1 LTAEEIHY
9 PTRGQLFLVMFSTF
23 LLIILLEI
31 MWGESLNQGK
41 ILLIE
46 SLTLLPVL
54 IFVLVKKFSFRETFR
69 WRKVGGHLLF
79 VSGIIGLGLGVV
91 IDEVDC
97 LIQIFFP
104 MPDELFQGMKE
115 VMMFH
120 SLGEFLIM
128 ILAVIFVAAF
138 AEEMLFRGFF
148 QGSLE
153 RNMDVPRAVFVAS
166 FVFTLLHFNPWWF
179 VEILI
184 LSLILGVLV
193 LRSGSIFPSVVVH
206 AVNNAMAVFL
216 INTNPATLDWYR
228 LKGHVSPVWI
238 ILGLG
243 CVVFGFRIFYGL
255 TELPQS
261 STHEK

>member
-1 LTAEEIHY
+1 
-9 PTRGQLFLVMFSTF
+9 
-23 LLIILLEI
+23 

-91 IDEVDC
+91 INEMDC
-97 LIQIFFP
+97 LIQKFFP
-104 MPDELFQGMKE
+104 MPDELFQGMRE

-128 ILAVIFVAAF
+128 IFAVVFVAAF

-148 QGSLE
+148 QGALE
-153 RNMDVPRAVFVAS
+153 REMDVPRAVFVTS
-166 FVFTLLHFNPWWF
+166 FVFAIVHFNPWWF
-179 VEILI
+179 VEIFL
-184 LSLILGVLV
+184 LGALLGVLV
-193 LRSGSIFPSVVVH
+193 LRSGSIFPAVVVH

-216 INTNPATLDWYR
+216 MNSNNAFLDWYR
-228 LKGHVSPVWI
+228 FKGHVSPVWI
-238 ILGLG
+238 LLGLG
-243 CVVFGFRIFYGL
+243 CVVFGFRIFFGFTD
-255 TELPQS
+255 TELS
-261 STHEK
+261 SIYEKQ